1 VVEAALQ
8 GLLAVFTWP
17 AFGYMIVGILF
28 GIVVGIL
35 PGIGGLFSL
44 SVLIPFTFRM
54 SPAS

>member
-1 VVEAALQ
+1 MVEAALQ